1 MATQVVVALYESKG
15 YAQDARNRL
24 HTEGVSEDNYAHT
37 QLKEIDLV
45 ASTSKAGLAVLSID
59 ALVFGNIR
67 DRFAKFIGNGET
79 AVLVR
84 AESDADATYAS
95 DVLRLFTP
103 IAIEVFEF
111 EPAR

>member
-1 MATQVVVALYESKG
+1 MTTRIVVGLFESVG
-15 YAQDARNRL
+15 GARDVCNRL
-24 HTEGVSEDNYAHT
+24 HTEGVSEGSCAHMP
-37 QLKEIDLV
+37 LKEIDLV
-45 ASTSKAGLAVLSID
+45 ASTSGAGLPVLAID

-67 DRFAKFIGNGET
+67 DTFAKFIRNGET

-84 AESDADATYAS
+84 ADSEADAAFAS

-103 IAIEVFEF
+103 IAIEVFEV